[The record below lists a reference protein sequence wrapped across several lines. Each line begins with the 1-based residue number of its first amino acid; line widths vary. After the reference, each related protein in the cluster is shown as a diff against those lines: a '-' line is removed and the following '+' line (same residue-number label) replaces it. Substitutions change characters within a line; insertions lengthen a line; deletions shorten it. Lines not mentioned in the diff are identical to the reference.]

1 MWRNRAQKRQK
12 MESKNKQEFM
22 HRLNKKYA
30 GLNVE
35 KDLYRS
41 QKVCEQLDSQ
51 LVRPKKNVLFSEIS
65 EYFLGFIIQNTFKME
80 KKSRMSQFF

>member
-1 MWRNRAQKRQK
+1 MKRKQEHRTEMWRNRAQKRQK
-12 MESKNKQEFM
+12 MESRNKQEFM

-51 LVRPKKNVLFSEIS
+51 LVRHKK
-65 EYFLGFIIQNTFKME
+65 
-80 KKSRMSQFF
+80 MSCFQKHLNIF